1 MRVDVLTL
9 FPEMFEGVFGSS
21 ILGKARDRGLVSL
34 NTVNF
39 RDYANNKHNTVDDTP
54 YGGGGGM
61 VLKPDPIFAAV
72 ESVTGRTWLSPEA
85 GEGVENGAPSIPVTE
100 ATDAGIE
107 DGALSH
113 SDAPTTEAVSP
124 VAAPVRPVSFS
135 DEKPEGDAPSKPSA
149 AALRPPRV
157 ILMCPQGE
165 TFTQAKAQELS
176 KEEHLIFICGHYEG
190 YDERIRSHLVT
201 DELSVGDYVL
211 TGGELPAM
219 TVIDAVVRLLPG
231 VLGNESSAVTDSF
244 SDGLLEYPHYTRPV
258 DFRGLRVPDVLLSG
272 HHAEIDKWR
281 RLQSLLRTKERRP
294 ELLGRVE
301 LSAKEKQWL
310 DEAATEED

>member
-72 ESVTGRTWLSPEA
+72 EAVTGRTYLTDGNDGDGEA
-85 GEGVENGAPSIPVTE
+85 GMPAAEAEGSR
-100 ATDAGIE
+100 
-107 DGALSH
+107 S
-113 SDAPTTEAVSP
+113 
-124 VAAPVRPVSFS
+124 
-135 DEKPEGDAPSKPSA
+135 
-149 AALRPPRV
+149 PRV

-176 KEEHLIFICGHYEG
+176 REAHLIFICGHYEG

-201 DELSVGDYVL
+201 DELSIGDYVL

-219 TVIDAVVRLLPG
+219 TVVDAVVRLLPG

-258 DFRGLRVPDVLLSG
+258 NFRGLQVPDVLLSG

-281 RLQSLLRTKERRP
+281 RQQSLLRTHARRP
-294 ELLGRVE
+294 ELLN
-301 LSAKEKQWL
+301 LAALTDKEKKWL
-310 DEAATEED
+310 ESAVNGPDENDAR